1 MTRSTENAKVKASQ
15 KLEPK
20 LNKEKIVANGTSY
33 AARDG
38 KISINRTETGVW
50 TFSSNDSTAI
60 ASLLVAS
67 APFLSTQTSLR
78 KTTFVVLPRLKPY
91 QLKNNKVVNST

>member
-20 LNKEKIVANGTSY
+20 PNKEKIVANGTSY

-38 KISINRTETGVW
+38 KISINRTGTGVW
-50 TFSSNDSTAI
+50 TFSSNDFYNLISDLFI
-60 ASLLVAS
+60 S
-67 APFLSTQTSLR
+67 F
-78 KTTFVVLPRLKPY
+78 
-91 QLKNNKVVNST
+91 